1 MTIIQDRPAV
11 ADTPDVSSN
20 VRRSPDTI
28 KEKAK
33 LNPSKGVIPY
43 LPEEVDELETEIKR
57 FLKGDW
63 PDEAE
68 FTKYRLLQGVY
79 GQRQPD
85 AQMSRIKIPFGG
97 LTADELDVL
106 GQITEQYAP
115 LKKGHVTTRQN
126 IQIHHVKL
134 TDTPTILR
142 MLGEV
147 GLTTREACGNT
158 VRNVIGCPVAGV
170 TPDEPFYVTP
180 YLVAFARW
188 FVRHSFSQRLP
199 RKFKVAFESCAND
212 CTVTAIHD
220 LGFIPSV
227 QVDEHGV
234 EQRGFQMLAGGGTS
248 IMARL
253 AYTLYEFVPVEDYL
267 RVSEAIIRVF
277 DRTEEL
283 RKNKAKARIKFYI
296 DRIGIDAFRQEVEE
310 ELKKP
315 WARMS
320 YDPTPLMEVPDEE
333 LDAPL
338 PPLAG
343 KNGHH
348 SLEYKQWLETN
359 VQPQPQHGYNIVW
372 VKLPLGDIQAHQFP
386 VLARIARD
394 CAGSRM
400 RTTTEQNLV
409 FRWVPDNYLSKVW
422 EELKG
427 VGLAE
432 PGANEI
438 TNVIACPGTD
448 SCKLGI
454 TSSMGLA
461 EAVGETLQ
469 DMAIEDPLVRS
480 LDVKISGCPN
490 GCARHHIASIGFH
503 GAATRVEGNQVPA
516 YELFIGGNYGNGL
529 PARFGRRLK
538 AKVPAKRAPKLMREF
553 IHFYQSQRQEEESFN
568 QFVDRVGIEP
578 FEEAVSRFK
587 VEGPLNKESLDT
599 YLDWGKTVLYKVER
613 GEGECAV

>member
-11 ADTPDVSSN
+11 ADTPGVSSN

-28 KEKAK
+28 KGKAK

-115 LKKGHVTTRQN
+115 LKKGHVTTREN

-134 TDTPTILR
+134 TDTATILR

-158 VRNVIGCPVAGV
+158 VRNVIGCPLAGV
-170 TPDEPFYVTP
+170 TSDEPFYVTP

-188 FVRHSFSQRLP
+188 FVRHPFSQRLP

-227 QVDEHGV
+227 KVDEHGV

-333 LDAPL
+333 LDAPP

-343 KNGHH
+343 VNGHH

-359 VQPQPQHGYNIVW
+359 VQPQPQHSYNIVW
-372 VKLPLGDIQAHQFP
+372 VKLPLGDIQAHQFS

-394 CAGSRM
+394 YAGSRM
-400 RTTTEQNLV
+400 RTTVEQNLV

-422 EELKG
+422 EDLKE

-454 TSSMGLA
+454 TSSMGLG
-461 EAVGETLQ
+461 ESVGETLQ

-516 YELFIGGNYGNGL
+516 YELFIGGNHGNGL
-529 PARFGRRLK
+529 PTRFGHRLK
-538 AKVPAKRAPKLMREF
+538 TKVPAKRAPQLMREF
-553 IHFYQSQRQEEESFN
+553 INFYQSQRQEAETFN
-568 QFVDRVGIEP
+568 QFVDRIGIGP

-587 VEGPLNKESLDT
+587 VEGLLNKENLDT
-599 YLDWGKTVLYKVER
+599 YLDWGKKVLYKVER